1 MIALMPSAFR
11 RLLACLLLVLLPFQ
25 AMAAGVAACNAAGR
39 ACSEPMMQMMDCCD
53 HGDQSS
59 PELHCGTA
67 FGCMSAAAP
76 ALLPDMSVPVV
87 LSQPRALALA
97 PVQFHDSFI
106 PDGPQR
112 PPRPLS

>member
-25 AMAAGVAACNAAGR
+25 ATAASVAACEAAGR
-39 ACSEPMMQMMDCCD
+39 PCSEQMMQMMDCCD

-59 PELHCGTA
+59 SDLHCGTA

-76 ALLPDMSVPVV
+76 ALLPGVPVPLM
-87 LSQPRALALA
+87 LSQPRALAPA

-106 PDGPQR
+106 PEGPQR